1 MTLRALFIALAFV
14 LVAGGGT
21 AHADKVSKK
30 FGGQVLLSDKKFP
43 SKAKSPAAYISK
55 LNKQKKAKFWE
66 NKETK
71 EWHLY
76 FAAFF
81 KSPLA
86 DPEYTIKFVDD
97 RGQLI
102 GTPFEQYSESGETSL
117 LSDITLDRKTFGVNK
132 RIMIVI
138 EQGGRKIAAGKFQI
152 LGEAEHY
159 SGKVDFSEDDTK
171 GNE

>member
-1 MTLRALFIALAFV
+1 MSVRALIVAFAF
-14 LVAGGGT
+14 LFVAQAGT

-30 FGGQVLLSDKKFP
+30 FGGQILMSDKKFP
-43 SKAKSPAAYISK
+43 SKAKSPAAYIQK

-71 EWHLY
+71 EWRIY

-81 KSPLA
+81 KSPLK

-102 GTPFEQYSESGETSL
+102 GTPFEQYS
-117 LSDITLDRKTFGVNK
+117 
-132 RIMIVI
+132 
-138 EQGGRKIAAGKFQI
+138 
-152 LGEAEHY
+152 
-159 SGKVDFSEDDTK
+159 
-171 GNE
+171 